1 MAESNIVAGLF
12 GMTPEMY
19 QRQQYQ
25 QDLRQGYDLAQLD
38 PGAAARAQLG
48 AGIGQLGR
56 GFAGAMG
63 IEDPQLR
70 MISQTNQLMQGLNLR
85 DPQSLANAAQ
95 QASQMGNIPLAM
107 KLIELSDV
115 AQSNLAKMQAQQEVL
130 QARQISQQAFQP
142 GTPERPQMLDIQE
155 RQQMADQGTPIPEN
169 FAGTAPSYD
178 VSRVANRLLAT
189 PAGRAEYKSILDA
202 QEASAKTSKL
212 AAEALSAQAKAN
224 VAAPSERVKLLKE
237 SADAEKAVIE
247 SKFTEQLQK
256 ADLLQKTANATKA
269 AIESQFTERLQNLG
283 LTKANWDIN
292 NLKSEISNRSAKLNL
307 DTQMTNATVLEK
319 LASINKM
326 ATEIPA
332 DTRKLINE
340 SVVTATTAQQSSA
353 QFNDLANRIEG
364 LGGYGR
370 LSSLSEF
377 AKSTIGAEG
386 YETSLRQEYT
396 RLRNTAA
403 IKSLPP
409 GPATDKDI
417 QMALSGFPKDTSNSA
432 NIAQFLR
439 GMAKLQDIDAAVSNA
454 KTDWLAQNNGALTRA
469 TKTLVVGDF
478 RARPGESFNELSSR
492 IAEDVNARYSGQ
504 SREVQR
510 QNLVSQ
516 IPTNQPSGTT
526 SLGAPQTSILQQ
538 ADAILGRR

>member
-1 MAESNIVAGLF
+1 
-12 GMTPEMY
+12 MY
-19 QRQQYQ
+19 GEQQRRGA
-25 QDLRQGYDLAQLD
+25 LREGIELAQLD
-38 PGAAARAQLG
+38 PAARGAAMTYAGARGLG
-48 AGIGQLGR
+48 GAI
-56 GFAGAMG
+56 AGAMG
-63 IEDPQLR
+63 IEDPQLK

-85 DPQSLANAAQ
+85 DPQSLVNAAQ
-95 QASQMGNIPLAM
+95 QASQMGNTGLAL
-107 KLIELSDV
+107 KLLDLSDK
-115 AQSNLAKMQAQQEVL
+115 AQVRMQQIQAQQEAL

-142 GTPERPQMLDIQE
+142 GTPDRPQMLDVQE
-155 RQQMADQGTPIPEN
+155 REQMADQGTPMPES
-169 FAGTAPSYD
+169 FAGTPPSYD
-178 VSRVANRLLAT
+178 ISRVQPRLLQT
-189 PAGRAEYKSILDA
+189 TAGRAELESIYKA
-202 QEASAKTSKL
+202 QEAAAKTSKL
-212 AAEALSAQAKAN
+212 AAEATSAQAKAD
-224 VAAPSERVKLLKE
+224 VAVPAERADLALK
-237 SADAEKAVIE
+237 AANATKAVIE
-247 SKFTEQLQK
+247 S
-256 ADLLQKTANATKA
+256 
-269 AIESQFTERLQNLG
+269 QFTQRAQELG
-283 LTKANWDIN
+283 LQEKTWNIK
-292 NLKSEISNRSAKLNL
+292 NLQSEIGTRGAKLNL

-340 SVVTATTAQQSSA
+340 SAVVAATAQQSAA

-492 IAEDVNARYSGQ
+492 IAEDVNSRYSGQ

-510 QNLVSQ
+510 QSLVNQ
-516 IPTNQPSGTT
+516 IPTNQPSGTP
-526 SLGAPQTSILQQ
+526 SLGNAQTSILQQ